1 MYVEALR
8 AGRSSMRSRASS
20 STSLRPHDDGF
31 VTSIVSLQLGMLN
44 DTVSQASGLFP
55 RMSGWPQAEFGI
67 HAMVPELRQLT
78 NVGLALGAQN
88 SSSDGDV
95 DSDVAAEDAAP
106 LDSAAAP
113 MAALADGV
121 VNDGAVE
128 PSLGVGL
135 AEQLGESEE
144 VGLVQTHVAG
154 VPSSSS
160 GGGGVP
166 GPLVEGPASA
176 ASVLPPG
183 PSSSMTWTTHCIA
196 GMGD

>member
-1 MYVEALR
+1 MTRFRKHL
-8 AGRSSMRSRASS
+8 
-20 STSLRPHDDGF
+20 
-31 VTSIVSLQLGMLN
+31 
-44 DTVSQASGLFP
+44 
-55 RMSGWPQAEFGI
+55 FGI
-67 HAMVPELRQLT
+67 HGMVPELRQLT

-95 DSDVAAEDAAP
+95 DSDVTAEDAAP

-113 MAALADGV
+113 MTALADGV
-121 VNDGAVE
+121 VNDGAAG
-128 PSLGVGL
+128 PPLGVGL

-183 PSSSMTWTTHCIA
+183 PSSVPLDDDDGVVVADNLLPRASHQSLLDDVDDTLHP
-196 GMGD
+196 